1 MADGDLRMLGAVDG
15 YCHAL
20 IDVRQQIGALTYY
33 PIDPRHKRKIA
44 ARDAVLRPL
53 RELEEK
59 FAKNHAQCREA
70 YHKTTTHSLKEADN
84 GGS

>member
-1 MADGDLRMLGAVDG
+1 MSGADGDMRMLGAVDG
-15 YCHAL
+15 YAHAL

-33 PIDPRHKRKIA
+33 AIHPRHKRKIE

-59 FAKNHAQCREA
+59 FAKSHAECREA
-70 YHKTTTHSLKEADN
+70 YHKTIATPRPSA
-84 GGS
+84 